1 MSEPVA
7 GPSFN
12 APLQP
17 SNIAD
22 QNIPLLSKQIKKEAL
37 ALADQLQKI
46 LENPSLSSQES
57 FLKDFN
63 ECGNQLNKTVEQAVL
78 VR

>member
-1 MSEPVA
+1 MSEPLA

-17 SNIAD
+17 PSIAD
-22 QNIPLLSKQIKKEAL
+22 HNIPLLSKQIQSQAL
-37 ALADQLQKI
+37 ALAGHLQKI
-46 LENPSLSSQES
+46 LDNPSLASQES
-57 FLKDFN
+57 FLKDFK
-63 ECGNQLNKTVEQAVL
+63 ECGNQLNQTVQQAVL